1 MSSEE
6 LLRDLR
12 TMDWLIAALSTQQT
26 VDDEDLE
33 DLHWL
38 RARRKFLAT
47 LLETR
52 IAQRGKKVVSL
63 ELWRGGCAAMSQQ
76 AAKVA

>member
-1 MSSEE
+1 MSSDE

-12 TMDWLIAALSTQQT
+12 NIDWLIAALSTQQT

-38 RARRKFLAT
+38 RARRKFLST
-47 LLETR
+47 LLEIR

-63 ELWRGGCAAMSQQ
+63 ELWRGDRAAASQQ